1 LGRPGRRPRSE
12 EGIADLRFVAAFAR
26 YSFRN
31 VVLIAAQCPHVTYVT
46 GIGRDRTWVVRS
58 ARASAIR
65 IFGYS
70 TKKVAGTD
78 PDTVNP

>member
-1 LGRPGRRPRSE
+1 M
-12 EGIADLRFVAAFAR
+12 
-26 YSFRN
+26 
-31 VVLIAAQCPHVTYVT
+31 

-58 ARASAIR
+58 ARASAIK
-65 IFGYS
+65 ILGYS